1 LFAAS
6 DMVNFLGDGS
16 LAGGSLM
23 VLPLKLRYGHKLVFQ
38 SFASAFAY
46 VVGAIFMAA
55 VIGAAIYLWL
65 HDRR

>member
-1 LFAAS
+1 
-6 DMVNFLGDGS
+6 
-16 LAGGSLM
+16 M